1 MEKHFISWRNRKT
14 FCIFEKIISVGKI
27 EKFFA
32 WRIELTE
39 IFDQKISLEKPK
51 QVLELGAGYS
61 VRGFKACLRDENLV
75 YIDADLPKVITR
87 KEKTLK
93 KICRKNKIAFPGNY
107 HLVCLDVLKDD
118 IFEKVEPFVLGK
130 NKTLV
135 LAEGLT
141 LYFTEKDF
149 GIFLVN
155 IGRFLAKTSSSEF
168 YSHEWIKKP
177 NNAFYCLLLRFF
189 LRLVSG
195 SKIRKSK
202 KTVKEFEEYLR
213 ARGLSDVKIYDI
225 HSKFTFYSIFKAKK

>member
-118 IFEKVEPFVLGK
+118 IFEKVEPFILGK

-149 GIFLVN
+149 GRFLAN
-155 IGRFLAKTSSSEF
+155 IGRFLTKTSSSEF

-177 NNAFYCLLLRFF
+177 KSTLYCLFFRIFLRFI
-189 LRLVSG
+189 SG
-195 SKIRKSK
+195 EKIRKNK
-202 KTVKEFEEYLR
+202 QTIGEFEKYLKV
-213 ARGLSDVKIYDI
+213 RGLNNVKIDDS
-225 HSKFTFYSIFKAKK
+225 HPKFLFYSIFKSKK